1 MKENVYDVWKHV
13 KELLF
18 PQKQQQNTYIHTHTQ
33 QQQQEEK
40 PLQHVLMISWSKLIC
55 LYSYIFSELIE
66 IITAPNNVIETTWTQ

>member
-1 MKENVYDVWKHV
+1 MMYENMSKSFCFLKNNNKTH
-13 KELLF
+13 
-18 PQKQQQNTYIHTHTQ
+18 TYTHTQ
-33 QQQQEEK
+33 QQQQQQQEK